1 MKIILLRHEER
12 ENNVGFNSYLTING
26 LRKSLLLY
34 DKLKDLNI
42 DIIFSS
48 LFIRTLY
55 TISDYCIKKD
65 LKVNI
70 DYGLYEYMH
79 NPYFLLN
86 KWVYTLKDIDC
97 IKLNSIINY
106 DYESIID
113 KNDINILENECQLKN
128 RITKFMEYLKENYND
143 KCILLVTHKG
153 VINKIKDLYLKKTD
167 INDDFEM
174 GHYEIYSL

>member
-12 ENNVGFNSYLTING
+12 ENNVGFYSDLTDNG
-26 LRKSLLLY
+26 IQKSLLLY
-34 DKLKDLNI
+34 DILKDLNI
-42 DIIFSS
+42 DFIFSS
-48 LFIRTLY
+48 LFIRTLH

-65 LKVNI
+65 VKVNI

-86 KWVYTLKDIDC
+86 KWVNTLNEIDS
-97 IKLNSIINY
+97 IKLKSIINY
-106 DYESIID
+106 NYKSIID
-113 KNDINILENECQLKN
+113 KNDINILENEYQLKN

-153 VINKIKDLYLKKTD
+153 VINKIKDLYFKKTD
-167 INDDFEM
+167 IDNDFEM